1 MKNTFRIASLLLAIL
16 MLFSFASCKK
26 EESEVEVP
34 SGFLLAENE
43 NTDYYFFY
51 PSNWLLDRNDAGM
64 TSAFVSENDFSNVS
78 ITAFTASAEY
88 PTLLDYAE
96 NFYFAQFEDNFA
108 NLQVEKNQDGSIK
121 RTTLKIDGCDALCLN
136 YSADFAGENY
146 SFRTWLIS
154 RGGYIYTMLYTAKT
168 AAFES
173 HAQEADA
180 MAENLLFR

>member
-1 MKNTFRIASLLLAIL
+1 MKTKLRWTSFLLAVL
-16 MLFSFASCKK
+16 MLFCLSACGK
-26 EESEVEVP
+26 EESEVEIP

-64 TSAFVSENDFSNVS
+64 TSAFVSETDFSNVS

-88 PTLLDYAE
+88 PSLLSYAE
-96 NFYFAQFEDNFA
+96 DYYFAQFEDNFA
-108 NLQVEKNQDGSIK
+108 GLSVEKNQDGSIK
-121 RTTLKIDGCDALCLN
+121 RTALKIDGCDALCVN
-136 YSADFAGENY
+136 FSADFAGENY
-146 SFRTWLIS
+146 SFRAWLIS

-168 AAFES
+168 AVFES
-173 HAQEADA
+173 HEQEADA